1 MAKINRF
8 ATNEIEGQASAAGE
22 INPLGMHYDTD
33 GTIFFS
39 NGAASSKKFIAPGK
53 IYGSGSD
60 SVSGKDTLK
69 LIPDSDTFD
78 SGTDQYIV
86 IDAASPNGIHIRAG
100 GGLNASTSS
109 LYLGGEKNF
118 IKIDEATNNITIGTG
133 GTDVNT
139 EWVFG
144 GTGTLNYSTGLS
156 FASPYPISFTANLN
170 ANSFVSTSSSASF
183 DGGTDWS
190 YEISITVGALGT
202 VTVNV
207 DAPTFTSN
215 IGYKDGDT
223 FRFGTAIH
231 GIRGFDLDLTLQNIT
246 QITTGPDT
254 FVANLVP
261 AAIPPL
267 ESTITS
273 AKPVKITSG
282 TSNFILGTDGS
293 IRFENGALL
302 SEVTQASR
310 NAFRLRTAQD
320 TDAALYVYT
329 TTSGGNS
336 AVITTTSLAD
346 EALVIGES
354 NQSIRFRNDG
364 NIDIATVNRDT
375 AASTTWKLTSLGRI
389 ASQDDSL
396 YLQQSTFEF
405 TDPGLFYSGSNNLR
419 LSAAND
425 VIITAG
431 GTSNFRFTGSN
442 EIKFENNSVVTGTTW
457 LGTYPALKL
466 TTDLNNPDLG
476 LAFYTSTGS
485 GNVVYVAPV
494 NGTVSGMAVGTSQHQ
509 FKLAQEGDSSILSRT
524 GTLADVSSSIAASRG
539 GNVYITAGAAGD
551 NAGDPNFGAEG
562 GHLFLESGY
571 STLTDV
577 AGGSI
582 VLKTGSGY
590 GGFGNVKIE
599 ISDKTWTFDKTGNV
613 KFPDGSLLSTAPLAD
628 RLKSGNAEVILVTS
642 GPQPYV
648 LFPAGTTGAQLQIV
662 ESELSTAAGNLALTS
677 SEDTYLTTNGNG
689 SIPGG
694 SKLWIFDKTGN
705 IILPQT
711 AMNVSPAPISL
722 PGITWTDGTFQTGKT
737 IELPQNQIFEIR
749 FNSTGPGP
757 SGSGNLKIDRN
768 RLTTTSTG
776 FSVAYPDGS
785 YFNFNSSQKRIQYS
799 DSNGYISFGS
809 DTRNQTGHGND
820 IEIKSYGDGTNGN
833 VYIAA
838 GVNPTNTRWAFQ
850 QSGNILFPD
859 TTQQSTAWTGAAAQV
874 QSTPP
879 ASPTT
884 GQLYYDTDDG
894 RTYIYTGSAWIDASP
909 TGVQLTWQ
917 QVDLT
922 AGSDVSALYLTS
934 SSPEYTY
941 VTTSNESRNIRLPS
955 SIGLVKGR
963 RFVVRNSGNAGL
975 PIQTSTG
982 TAFNISI
989 YQNQTMVATVA
1000 NVAVNGTTSWM
1011 LDIQGSALTGSG
1023 AHVMAF
1029 SPTIT
1034 SPTLSGITKIGG
1046 VQETFTNLINATGV
1060 INHDCSTTSVFRH
1073 TTPSSNW
1080 TANFINMYLA
1090 GGSVTAVSL
1099 IIVQGATGYYP
1110 DAVQIQ
1116 GAAQTINWQGNQTPT
1131 PSTNRTD
1138 IVTFSILN
1146 NSGTYTVFGQL
1157 TGF

>member
-8 ATNEIEGQASAAGE
+8 ATNEIEGQASAVDE

-33 GTIFFS
+33 GAIFFS

-109 LYLGGEKNF
+109 LYLGGDKNF

-156 FASPYPISFTANLN
+156 FTSPYPISLTANLN
-170 ANSFVSTSSSASF
+170 ANSFISTSSSASF
-183 DGGTDWS
+183 DGGTGWS
-190 YEISITVGALGT
+190 YEISITVSAVGI
-202 VTVNV
+202 VSVNV
-207 DAPTFTSN
+207 DTPIFTSN
-215 IGYKDGDT
+215 TGYKDGDT

-302 SEVTQASR
+302 SEVMQASR
-310 NAFRLRTAQD
+310 NAFRLITAQD
-320 TDAALYVYT
+320 TDTALFVYT

-336 AVITTTSLAD
+336 AVITTTSLTD

-354 NQSIRFRNDG
+354 NQSIRLRNDG
-364 NIDIATVNRDT
+364 NIDIATVNRAT
-375 AASTTWKLTSLGRI
+375 SASTTWKLTSLGRI

-405 TDPGLFYSGSNNLR
+405 TDPGLFYYGSNNLR
-419 LSAAND
+419 LSADND

-485 GNVVYVAPV
+485 GNVVYVVPV
-494 NGTVSGMAVGTSQHQ
+494 NETVSGMAVGTSQHQ

-524 GTLADVSSSIAASRG
+524 GILADIGNSIAASRG

-599 ISDKTWTFDKTGNV
+599 ISDKTWTFDKTGN
-613 KFPDGSLLSTAPLAD
+613 
-628 RLKSGNAEVILVTS
+628 
-642 GPQPYV
+642 
-648 LFPAGTTGAQLQIV
+648 
-662 ESELSTAAGNLALTS
+662 
-677 SEDTYLTTNGNG
+677 
-689 SIPGG
+689 
-694 SKLWIFDKTGN
+694 

-711 AMNVSPAPISL
+711 AMNVSPAPVSL
-722 PGITWTDGTFQTGKT
+722 PGITFTDGTRQITAFTGSSAKVDIVNT
-737 IELPQNQIFEIR
+737 N
-749 FNSTGPGP
+749 G
-757 SGSGNLKIDRN
+757 
-768 RLTTTSTG
+768 LTTTY
-776 FSVAYPDGS
+776 YPTFVEDRT
-785 YFNFNSSQKRIQYS
+785 NSQEMRADVDLTYRT
-799 DSNGYISFGS
+799 DDNLL
-809 DTRNQTGHGND
+809 R
-820 IEIKSYGDGTNGN
+820 
-833 VYIAA
+833 
-838 GVNPTNTRWAFQ
+838 
-850 QSGNILFPD
+850 SGNIQVGHNIYGSYRSGLSNAIQFRPNIDLDKRFLFTVDSSGGTYVRSSMEMPSAEVD
-859 TTQQSTAWTGAAAQV
+859 KAVTLAFPHLNSNAG
-874 QSTPP
+874 
-879 ASPTT
+879 
-884 GQLYYDTDDG
+884 
-894 RTYIYTGSAWIDASP
+894 YIYVQGADSAGTEFNNAF
-909 TGVQLTWQ
+909 
-917 QVDLT
+917 
-922 AGSDVSALYLTS
+922 
-934 SSPEYTY
+934 
-941 VTTSNESRNIRLPS
+941 NIMM
-955 SIGLVKGR
+955 
-963 RFVVRNSGNAGL
+963 NSGNVKISALSGGGNKVWNFTTSGQL
-975 PIQTSTG
+975 IYPDATVQT
-982 TAFNISI
+982 TAFNGTAAPNNISTGNI
-989 YQNQTMVATVA
+989 
-1000 NVAVNGTTSWM
+1000 VNGTSFTAYGITVS
-1011 LDIQGSALTGSG
+1011 LTG
-1023 AHVMAF
+1023 
-1029 SPTIT
+1029 
-1034 SPTLSGITKIGG
+1034 PTLGPWNVQVAVAGSVGGDTYINSTAYTGGI
-1046 VQETFTNLINATGV
+1046 
-1060 INHDCSTTSVFRH
+1060 STTPTSITTFANPGQSTTALISDMNNLTMFRV
-1073 TTPSSNW
+1073 TVQMVSNV
-1080 TANFINMYLA
+1080 NMNE
-1090 GGSVTAVSL
+1090 VTLVV
-1099 IIVQGATGYYP
+1099 IEKIKNG
-1110 DAVQIQ
+1110 
-1116 GAAQTINWQGNQTPT
+1116 
-1131 PSTNRTD
+1131 
-1138 IVTFSILN
+1138 
-1146 NSGTYTVFGQL
+1146 
-1157 TGF
+1157 